1 MFISLDVP
9 RVLKQLLV
17 VVPQGPALG
26 PALFLYINDLQNP
39 FSKSV
44 IRHFADDTNDKKLD
58 TIEKKIES
66 VINHELNTS
75 NNK

>member
-26 PALFLYINDLQNP
+26 PALFLYINDLQNA

-44 IRHFADDTNDKKLD
+44 IRHFADDTNDKNLIQLKKKL
-58 TIEKKIES
+58 
-66 VINHELNTS
+66 NL
-75 NNK
+75 